1 MPPRKK
7 TRGTLKRSS
16 SDSADEDNGNPKR
29 PRADV
34 GGDATSHI
42 SLDTAAAPRARKPIT
57 YKSKARQKAGLGVT
71 SPPRLTNF
79 GFNVENKPKHG
90 RALFHL
96 SPSPRAKAK
105 RSKVFASPKASRR
118 KSRGGANTNAE
129 TSRVG
134 VTVDEEEQRP
144 KSSNSIGTLGEH
156 EDEADQPRP
165 LPTLP
170 AIRPIEGP
178 GLEIRTPLVGRV
190 IPTLQS
196 LSKRAQATPVPLFA
210 ATPRRPSS
218 HLPVADDDNNP
229 PLSPTKFDGIPI
241 FAPTPSHAPL
251 VPSTPAHKPR
261 SVPIFTPSLHRTRED
276 SPTKKSP
283 AVFAPTENLFA
294 SVTTPAH
301 PNTLPTAPPKLP
313 TFSAALPA
321 SDIPE
326 TPTTKGRSLPTFT
339 PKLLFP
345 PPMVEEEPRERAPVP
360 RVSKPPVFGGVLEG
374 EEEATPRASRQV
386 EQPKQEPETRLE
398 ESEAKQVEET
408 APKQIEEPETQ
419 PEEEPADIS
428 MADLFDNTTLEFT
441 PRSERILTGQQG
453 FFANP
458 DVELEC
464 IPSSQPSERVES
476 SQPAEQVKTS
486 QAETKTSPLLS
497 ARVMRSRSRS
507 ASVSASGSTAR
518 RGSVAPSRAA
528 SVGLS
533 RAGSQAPQAKPPSQ
547 APSPIPE
554 NEAVVPKSREN
565 SVSPKKRSRSR
576 SVVVEVEIPI
586 PATTTPR
593 SASLSLTPLVT
604 DKPTLTTLKSQA
616 QSRTTSMD
624 EYRMSQTA
632 SMMMDTPGEGNTPP
646 VFPGPDLMDPE
657 TSPLSSLPDD
667 MSFGFMNHGDT
678 TAGDTTMRD
687 AGDATVCQDQD
698 VDTSMQLRDS
708 AAAPVSPPVSPPA
721 PTSPVSSLPASPRK
735 RPLPSSSPTHPEE
748 AGAPGDV
755 MVPISDVAAP
765 MPIFPGSRSRSSSL
779 TSLSDLSDLPN
790 DYEDKPMDIEEAVT
804 TATTSTEP
812 KQSMIPV
819 AKRPGTP
826 GPGPAP
832 TPGKTKTPFGA
843 RTGTEA
849 ANGATPGLSRNA
861 VGMGLASVKKSGIP
875 TPGPAKNGTLASSS
889 KPVGSSAS
897 AATLGLGKPTVASR
911 STLAARTRTGATK
924 ARSLA
929 APTASTAAKTRA
941 KVVTAP
947 PPPRSRITSFMKPN
961 STANR
966 PPLSSSSAI
975 VPPTAPAG
983 ANPSPRKG
991 QSKDDS
997 DLPGPRR
1004 SMISQDTQA
1013 SLSSLSS
1020 ALEKLAR
1027 PSLGSSRPGFPPRP
1041 GTSMGFAPPPRPGS
1055 SLGFA
1060 EKRAGDH
1067 GLGSSTGPGASKP
1080 MLKAPSASMA
1090 KGKAKA
1096 KDETGDDATYE
1107 ESNKKANDDPNAP
1120 LQSCVIFVDVRTA
1133 QGEDAGSLFVDM
1145 LKGLGAKIV
1154 SRPTPTTTHIVFKS
1168 GHQST
1173 LTKYK
1178 LYDDP
1183 QPFLVGIAWVVQCV
1197 ERRERVDEEAFRVKT
1212 DEVSALDL
1220 KRRRKAELPHQ
1231 MQFMA
1236 RDPNPSGPKFGS
1248 MSAEASAV
1256 SKSLEASAA
1265 EVMQDAELAAERGKQ
1280 RVQQKLFPRVS
1291 YGSSANFDHRIGLR
1305 RGRASYSDILA
1316 ATDDA
1321 VRVFEA
1327 RGVRVCAVGGLACKL
1342 EGNTRTPNDVDL
1354 LVLDTTSSQEQIK
1367 QILVNANPKFYLI
1380 SARDPTAT
1388 YKVLWYCTAQGIRVK
1403 VDLLQP
1409 GIMSIPDFSPDLIQ
1423 YKQYLTHRIPVAP
1436 FGLVLLLKLQAW
1448 EQHKQ
1453 SREERYFTKHHT
1465 DARDINYLL
1474 PLAITA
1480 GVTCDYLPSD
1490 FRREARRRV
1499 RSYVES
1505 HPSSK
1510 EHWAKIK
1517 LRTSDRAGTQAPA
1530 VTSSRV
1536 RSSHEPPRTTAT
1548 PKAETVETSINALAD
1563 SISRLRIHQNR
1574 LRALDSGRT
1583 EAIRETASRLAK
1595 PHVSSASLF

>member
-16 SDSADEDNGNPKR
+16 SDSVDEDNVNPKR
-29 PRADV
+29 PRADD
-34 GGDATSHI
+34 GDATSHI
-42 SLDTAAAPRARKPIT
+42 SLDIAAAPRARKPIT
-57 YKSKARQKAGLGVT
+57 YKSKARQRAGLGVT
-71 SPPRLTNF
+71 SPPKLTNF

-105 RSKVFASPKASRR
+105 RSKVFASPRASRR
-118 KSRGGANTNAE
+118 KSRGGANASAE
-129 TSRVG
+129 TSRVE
-134 VTVDEEEQRP
+134 VTVDEEDDKEEEQEP
-144 KSSNSIGTLGEH
+144 ESSNSIGTSSEH
-156 EDEADQPRP
+156 EDEADQPRFI
-165 LPTLP
+165 PTLP
-170 AIRPIEGP
+170 AVRPIGGP

-196 LSKRAQATPVPLFA
+196 LSKRAQATPIPLFA

-218 HLPVADDDNNP
+218 HLPVADGDNN
-229 PLSPTKFDGIPI
+229 PLSPTKPNGIPI
-241 FAPTPSHAPL
+241 FAPTPSHAP

-261 SVPIFTPSLHRTRED
+261 SVPIFTPSLHRTQGD
-276 SPTKKSP
+276 SPTKKP
-283 AVFAPTENLFA
+283 PPVFAPAENLFA
-294 SVTTPAH
+294 SVITPAH

-313 TFSAALPA
+313 TLSAALPA
-321 SDIPE
+321 TDIPE
-326 TPTTKGRSLPTFT
+326 TPTAKGRSLPTFT

-345 PPMVEEEPRERAPVP
+345 PPIVEEEPQEGAPMP

-374 EEEATPRASRQV
+374 DEEATPRASRQV
-386 EQPKQEPETRLE
+386 EQPGQEPETRLE
-398 ESEAKQVEET
+398 KTETKQVEET
-408 APKQIEEPETQ
+408 VPKQIEETETK
-419 PEEEPADIS
+419 PVEEEPADVS
-428 MADLFDNTTLEFT
+428 MADLFNNSTAEFT
-441 PRSERILTGQQG
+441 PRSERILTGEQG
-453 FFANP
+453 FFAQP
-458 DVELEC
+458 DEEPEC

-476 SQPAEQVKTS
+476 SQPAERIETS
-486 QAETKTSPLLS
+486 QPETKTSPRFN
-497 ARVMRSRSRS
+497 ARVTRSRSRS
-507 ASVSASGSTAR
+507 ASASASGSAAR
-518 RGSVAPSRAA
+518 GGSIAPSRAGSVAP
-528 SVGLS
+528 S
-533 RAGSQAPQAKPPSQ
+533 RAGSQAPQAKSPSR

-554 NEAVVPKSREN
+554 NEAIVPKSRGNSAVPKSREN
-565 SVSPKKRSRSR
+565 SVSPRKRSRSR
-576 SVVVEVEIPI
+576 SVVVEVEIPV

-604 DKPTLTTLKSQA
+604 DKPTLTTLRSQA
-616 QSRTTSMD
+616 QSRTNSMD

-632 SMMMDTPGEGNTPP
+632 TMMMDTPGEEDVPA
-646 VFPGPDLMDPE
+646 FPGHAMDPE

-667 MSFGFMNHGDT
+667 MSFSFVNQGDT

-687 AGDATVCQDQD
+687 VGDVTVCQDQD

-708 AAAPVSPPVSPPA
+708 TVVAVSPPVSPPA
-721 PTSPVSSLPASPRK
+721 PTSPVSSLPASPNK
-735 RPLPSSSPTHPEE
+735 RPLPSSSPIRPEE
-748 AGAPGDV
+748 TGTPEGV
-755 MVPISDVAAP
+755 MVPISDVVVP
-765 MPIFPGSRSRSSSL
+765 MPVFPGSRSRSRSSSL
-779 TSLSDLSDLPN
+779 TSLSDLTDLPD
-790 DYEDKPMDIEEAVT
+790 DYEGQPMDVEEPVP

-812 KQSMIPV
+812 KKSMIPV

-826 GPGPAP
+826 GPGPRPP

-843 RTGTEA
+843 RTGTGV
-849 ANGATPGLSRNA
+849 ANGTTPGPSRNG

-889 KPVGSSAS
+889 KVAGSSAS
-897 AATLGLGKPTVASR
+897 TATLGLGKPTAAPR

-929 APTASTAAKTRA
+929 APTASTAAKTRT

-961 STANR
+961 STTGR
-966 PPLSSSSAI
+966 PPSSSAI

-983 ANPSPRKG
+983 TNPSPRKG

-1027 PSLGSSRPGFPPRP
+1027 PSIGGSRPAFPPRP
-1041 GTSMGFAPPPRPGS
+1041 GTSMGFAPAPRPGS

-1060 EKRAGDH
+1060 EKRAGNS
-1067 GLGSSTGPGASKP
+1067 GLGSSIGPGASKP
-1080 MLKAPSASMA
+1080 VVKPPSVAIA

-1096 KDETGDDATYE
+1096 KDGTGDDATYE
-1107 ESNKKANDDPNAP
+1107 EPSKKANDDPNAP
-1120 LQSCVIFVDVRTA
+1120 LRSCVIFVDVRTA
-1133 QGEDAGSLFVDM
+1133 EGEDAGSLFVDM

-1154 SRPTPTTTHIVFKS
+1154 SKPTPTTTHIVFKS

-1183 QPFLVGIAWVVQCV
+1183 RPFLIGIAWVVQCV

-1280 RVQQKLFPRVS
+1280 RMQQKLFPRV
-1291 YGSSANFDHRIGLR
+1291 
-1305 RGRASYSDILA
+1305 
-1316 ATDDA
+1316 
-1321 VRVFEA
+1321 
-1327 RGVRVCAVGGLACKL
+1327 
-1342 EGNTRTPNDVDL
+1342 
-1354 LVLDTTSSQEQIK
+1354 
-1367 QILVNANPKFYLI
+1367 
-1380 SARDPTAT
+1380 
-1388 YKVLWYCTAQGIRVK
+1388 
-1403 VDLLQP
+1403 
-1409 GIMSIPDFSPDLIQ
+1409 
-1423 YKQYLTHRIPVAP
+1423 
-1436 FGLVLLLKLQAW
+1436 
-1448 EQHKQ
+1448 
-1453 SREERYFTKHHT
+1453 
-1465 DARDINYLL
+1465 
-1474 PLAITA
+1474 
-1480 GVTCDYLPSD
+1480 
-1490 FRREARRRV
+1490 
-1499 RSYVES
+1499 
-1505 HPSSK
+1505 
-1510 EHWAKIK
+1510 
-1517 LRTSDRAGTQAPA
+1517 
-1530 VTSSRV
+1530 
-1536 RSSHEPPRTTAT
+1536 
-1548 PKAETVETSINALAD
+1548 
-1563 SISRLRIHQNR
+1563 
-1574 LRALDSGRT
+1574 
-1583 EAIRETASRLAK
+1583 
-1595 PHVSSASLF
+1595 